1 MDGGNAVTGYDDTAL
16 PNSSVQPETLEN
28 PGVHD
33 MGDRGD
39 VPVPGTQDMHG
50 ERVTVMEDGDG
61 RLMVDPGQETAEA
74 RHTCPGPRHHCSM
87 SSLPSGQWV

>member
-1 MDGGNAVTGYDDTAL
+1 
-16 PNSSVQPETLEN
+16 
-28 PGVHD
+28 
-33 MGDRGD
+33 
-39 VPVPGTQDMHG
+39 MHG